1 MKIRAK
7 NFLVFFFLIIYAAVL
22 IFSQKY
28 LENYF
33 FSFIAQPILDI
44 PELKIPVKKPKPEID
59 AKSVVSFRI
68 GGREK
73 VLLSK
78 NPEDVLPIASLTKLM
93 TALIVFE
100 DENYDLE
107 KTWVTISKTAADQE
121 KVPNYGDLDKEVGK
135 KFKVGTLLNLMLVY
149 SSNDAAYALAE
160 EVGIKDFVNKMNQ
173 KAREIGMEKTA
184 FFNPTGLRDGDLN
197 LSTAN
202 DLLKMVS
209 YILKEKPEIFEMTKE
224 KGVFKASN
232 SIFDIILPEGKEL
245 VGGKTGYL
253 PEAGGCMIYI
263 FKDES
268 GTLFLNI
275 ILGTN
280 KVEERVNQ
288 TQKLVDWT
296 IYGKL

>member
-1 MKIRAK
+1 MKIRAR
-7 NFLVFFFLIIYAAVL
+7 NFLVFFFLIIYALGL

-28 LENYF
+28 LENCF

-44 PELKIPVKKPKPEID
+44 PELKIPEEKPKPEID
-59 AKSVVSFRI
+59 AKSVISFRI
-68 GGREK
+68 GKREK

-93 TALIVFE
+93 TAMIAFK
-100 DENYDLE
+100 NYDLLDQIR
-107 KTWVTISKTAADQE
+107 ISKMAAKQE
-121 KVPNYGDLDKEVGK
+121 DVPNYGNLKEGEVFSVK
-135 KFKVGTLLNLMLVY
+135 KLLNLLLVY

-160 EVGIKDFVNKMNQ
+160 KMGIENFVEKMNQ

-197 LSTAN
+197 LSTVN
-202 DLLKMVS
+202 DLLKMVR

-224 KGVFKASN
+224 KGVYEASN

-275 ILGTN
+275 VLGTN

>member
-1 MKIRAK
+1 MKIRAR
-7 NFLVFFFLIIYAAVL
+7 NFLVFFFLIIYALGL

-28 LENYF
+28 LENCF

-44 PELKIPVKKPKPEID
+44 PELKIPEEKPKPEID
-59 AKSVVSFRI
+59 AKSVISFRI
-68 GGREK
+68 GKREK

-78 NPEDVLPIASLTKLM
+78 NPEDVLPVASLTKLV
-93 TALIVFE
+93 TAMIAFK
-100 DENYDLE
+100 NYDLSDQIR
-107 KTWVTISKTAADQE
+107 ISKMAAKQE
-121 KVPNYGDLDKEVGK
+121 DVPNYGNLKEGEVFSVK
-135 KFKVGTLLNLMLVY
+135 KLLNLLLVY

-160 EVGIKDFVNKMNQ
+160 KMGIENFVEKMNQ
-173 KAREIGMEKTA
+173 KTKEIGMGKTV
-184 FFNPTGLRDGDLN
+184 FFNPTGLRDVDLN
-197 LSTAN
+197 LSTVN
-202 DLLKMVS
+202 DLLKMVR

-224 KGVFKASN
+224 KGVYEASN

>member
-1 MKIRAK
+1 MKKKAR
-7 NFLVFFFLIIYAAVL
+7 NFLVFFFLIIYALGL

-28 LENYF
+28 LENCF

-44 PELKIPVKKPKPEID
+44 PELKIPEEKPKPEID
-59 AKSVVSFRI
+59 AKSVISFRI
-68 GGREK
+68 GKREK

-78 NPEDVLPIASLTKLM
+78 NPEDVLPVASLTKLV
-93 TALIVFE
+93 TAMIAFK
-100 DENYDLE
+100 NYDLSDQIR
-107 KTWVTISKTAADQE
+107 ISKIAAKQE
-121 KVPNYGDLDKEVGK
+121 DVPNYGNLKEGEVFSVK
-135 KFKVGTLLNLMLVY
+135 KLLNLLLVY

-160 EVGIKDFVNKMNQ
+160 KMGIENFVEKMNQ

-184 FFNPTGLRDGDLN
+184 FFNPTGLRDVDLN
-197 LSTAN
+197 LSTVN
-202 DLLKMVS
+202 DLLKMVR
-209 YILKEKPEIFEMTKE
+209 YILKEKPEILEMTKE
-224 KGVFKASN
+224 KGVYEASN

-275 ILGTN
+275 VLGTN
-280 KVEERVNQ
+280 KAEERVSQ
-288 TQKLVDWT
+288 TQKLVDWI

>member
-1 MKIRAK
+1 MKIRAR
-7 NFLVFFFLIIYAAVL
+7 NFLVFFFLIIYALGL

-28 LENYF
+28 LENCF

-59 AKSVVSFRI
+59 AKSVISFRI
-68 GGREK
+68 GKREK

-78 NPEDVLPIASLTKLM
+78 NPEDVLPVASLTKLV
-93 TALIVFE
+93 TAMIAFK
-100 DENYDLE
+100 NYDLSDQIR
-107 KTWVTISKTAADQE
+107 ISKIAAKQE
-121 KVPNYGDLDKEVGK
+121 DVPNYGNLKEGEVFSVK
-135 KFKVGTLLNLMLVY
+135 KLLNLLLVY

-160 EVGIKDFVNKMNQ
+160 KMGIENFVEKMNQ

-184 FFNPTGLRDGDLN
+184 FFNPTGLRDVDLN
-197 LSTAN
+197 LSTVN
-202 DLLKMVS
+202 DLLKMVR

-224 KGVFKASN
+224 KGVYEASN

-275 ILGTN
+275 VLGTN
-280 KVEERVNQ
+280 KVEERVSQ